1 MTDDTRLTLRRPPA
15 ANPVKLVF
23 GERAGLSLS
32 FWRPPVSTPGPVKL
46 TFGDDGSAPPDVPVA
61 TLVSEGR
68 ITGLRASIALQVGA
82 SVQVMG
88 AISGLRGQIAVRALS
103 MLQVSGTLTGL
114 PRLCIAANYDINVQR
129 PTVGSTG
136 ARWQDAQ
143 PHQVGVRS
151 HYQQTQPL
159 NASTRSHWQDAASIA
174 VQQREHWGDT
184 THLSHAT
191 AILFEQALRLPAR
204 EVRSAFQEAQR
215 LRHAAST
222 AFQQA
227 LRLPVAPSRQ
237 RFQETYRDRQRAVET
252 RFQIADLLQR
262 SVAAGM
268 GVAVPLQRTWGTR
281 YQQAWPPRPGIWTPP
296 VVPGPGPCY
305 VPTLPAVLVF
315 ADPFDASLPAR
326 LVFICE
332 RDDGPGP
339 QPGATVVVPIRRVYV
354 TINNLAL
361 LRADTGQP
369 LAAYTLGMS
378 LDVDSWT
385 WQWSATLHPDAL
397 PLIVPGADGD
407 PVNVLASVNG
417 VQYRLAVESY
427 SRQRKF
433 GEERIAVSGRGRA
446 ALLDAPYA
454 PTLNFGSAVERTA
467 RQLAEAALTINGVGI
482 GWDVDWGISD
492 WSVPGD
498 TWTHQGSYISAILDI
513 ASAAGGYVQPHN
525 TDALLR
531 ILPRYPAAPWNWGAL
546 TPDFELPSAVVT
558 VEGIEWQRKAPYDR
572 VFVSG
577 TTDSGVIGQVT
588 RGGTAGGAVA
598 PMVTHPLITHATA
611 ARQRGIAEL
620 SDAGNQAQINLTLPV
635 LSETGL
641 IKPGALVRYVDGGDT
656 HLGLVRSTS
665 LNWSRPTL
673 RQTLTVETHPA

>member
-1 MTDDTRLTLRRPPA
+1 MDEFAPPVTLRFDRERVPTPGA
-15 ANPVKLVF
+15 VRLVF
-23 GERAGLSLS
+23 GDSTPVRPGVHLLFS
-32 FWRPPVSTPGPVKL
+32 RPPVSTPGPVRL
-46 TFGDDGSAPPDVPVA
+46 VFGDDGTDPPAPTIPDA
-61 TLVSEGR
+61 TLHGAGQITGLRLRVAVRAGVRVHAAGR
-68 ITGLRASIALQVGA
+68 ITGLRLRIGA
-82 SVQVMG
+82 
-88 AISGLRGQIAVRALS
+88 R
-103 MLQVSGTLTGL
+103 
-114 PRLCIAANYDINVQR
+114 YDVNVQR
-129 PTVGSTG
+129 PTVGQIAS
-136 ARWQDAQ
+136 RWQDAA
-143 PHQVGVRS
+143 PAFISTRDNW
-151 HYQQTQPL
+151 QQTATMPIAVRQG
-159 NASTRSHWQDAASIA
+159 WQDADALAVATVAAWQSAQQQHRAVVAHYEQARRLPTAALLASY
-174 VQQREHWGDT
+174 QQALSLRHDT
-184 THLSHAT
+184 RA
-191 AILFEQALRLPAR
+191 AFEEALRLPTAPTR
-204 EVRSAFQEAQR
+204 VAFEAGLQLRAGGMQRFEVAAPAWHRVRSGMGIAVGMAQR
-215 LRHAAST
+215 FGGR
-222 AFQQA
+222 FEQA
-227 LRLPVAPSRQ
+227 MPPPPGQWQRPLPPQ
-237 RFQETYRDRQRAVET
+237 PE
-252 RFQIADLLQR
+252 
-262 SVAAGM
+262 
-268 GVAVPLQRTWGTR
+268 
-281 YQQAWPPRPGIWTPP
+281 
-296 VVPGPGPCY
+296 PCY
-305 VPTLPAVLVF
+305 VPSLPARLLF
-315 ADPFDASLPAR
+315 ATEHDASLPAR

-332 RDDGPGP
+332 RAQPPDP

-369 LAAYTLGMS
+369 LAAYALSMS

-385 WQWSATLHPDAL
+385 WQWSATLHPSAL
-397 PLIVPGADGD
+397 PLIIPGADGD
-407 PVNVLASVNG
+407 PVNVVASVNG

-454 PTLNFGSAVERTA
+454 PTLNSGSAVERTA
-467 RQLAEAALTINGVGI
+467 RQLAEDALTINGVGI

-525 TDALLR
+525 TDPVLR
-531 ILPRYPAAPWNWGAL
+531 ILPRYPAPPWNWGAL

-572 VFVSG
+572 VYVSG
-577 TTDSGVIGQVT
+577 TTSSGVIGQIT

-620 SDAGNQAQINLTLPV
+620 GDTGNQAQINLTLPV

-673 RQTLTVETHPA
+673 RQTLSVETHPV

>member
-1 MTDDTRLTLRRPPA
+1 MDEFAPPVTLRFDR
-15 ANPVKLVF
+15 
-23 GERAGLSLS
+23 E
-32 FWRPPVSTPGPVKL
+32 PVSTPGPVRL
-46 TFGDDGSAPPDVPVA
+46 VFGDDGDTPVIPDA
-61 TLVSEGR
+61 TLHGAGQITGLRLRVALRTGAQVQATGR
-68 ITGLRASIALQVGA
+68 ITGLR
-82 SVQVMG
+82 
-88 AISGLRGQIAVRALS
+88 LRIKACYDVN
-103 MLQVSGTLTGL
+103 VS
-114 PRLCIAANYDINVQR
+114 R
-129 PTVGSTG
+129 PTVGQIAS
-136 ARWQDAQ
+136 RWQDAA
-143 PHQVGVRS
+143 PAFISTRDNW
-151 HYQQTQPL
+151 QQTAPMPIAVRQ
-159 NASTRSHWQDAASIA
+159 NWQDAAPLAAANTARWHETLQLHRA
-174 VQQREHWGDT
+174 VGARYEQARRLPTAALLASYQQALALRHDT
-184 THLSHAT
+184 RA
-191 AILFEQALRLPAR
+191 AFEEALRLPTAPTR
-204 EVRSAFQEAQR
+204 VAFETGLQLRTGGLQRFEVAAPAWHRVRSGMGIAVGMAQR
-215 LRHAAST
+215 FGVR
-222 AFQQA
+222 FEQA
-227 LRLPVAPSRQ
+227 MPPPPGQWQRPLPPQ
-237 RFQETYRDRQRAVET
+237 PE
-252 RFQIADLLQR
+252 
-262 SVAAGM
+262 
-268 GVAVPLQRTWGTR
+268 
-281 YQQAWPPRPGIWTPP
+281 
-296 VVPGPGPCY
+296 PCY
-305 VPTLPAVLVF
+305 VPGQPVRLLF
-315 ADPFDASLPAR
+315 AAAHDASLPAR

-332 RDDGPGP
+332 RGDGPGP

-369 LAAYTLGMS
+369 LVASALGMS

-385 WQWSATLHPDAL
+385 WQWSATLRPDAL

-427 SRQRKF
+427 SRQRTF

-454 PTLNFGSAVERTA
+454 PTLNFGSATERTA
-467 RQLAEAALTINGVGI
+467 RQLAEDALTINGVGI
-482 GWDVDWGISD
+482 GWDVDWDITD

-525 TDALLR
+525 TDQVLR
-531 ILPRYPAAPWNWGAL
+531 ILPRYPAAPWAWATL

-572 VFVSG
+572 VYVSG
-577 TTDSGVIGQVT
+577 TTDAGVIGQVT

-620 SDAGNQAQINLTLPV
+620 GDTGQQAQINLTLPV

-656 HLGLVRSTS
+656 HLGLVRSTA
-665 LNWSRPTL
+665 LQWSRPTL

>member
-1 MTDDTRLTLRRPPA
+1 MDEFAPPVTLRFDR
-15 ANPVKLVF
+15 
-23 GERAGLSLS
+23 ERV
-32 FWRPPVSTPGPVKL
+32 PTPGPVRL
-46 TFGDDGSAPPDVPVA
+46 VFGDDGDTPVIPDA
-61 TLVSEGR
+61 TLHGAGQITGLRLRVALRAGVRVHAAGR
-68 ITGLRASIALQVGA
+68 ITGLRLRIGA
-82 SVQVMG
+82 RYDVN
-88 AISGLRGQIAVRALS
+88 
-103 MLQVSGTLTGL
+103 VS
-114 PRLCIAANYDINVQR
+114 R
-129 PTVGSTG
+129 PTVGQIAS
-136 ARWQDAQ
+136 RWQDAA
-143 PHQVGVRS
+143 PAFISTRDNW
-151 HYQQTQPL
+151 QQTATMPVAVRQG
-159 NASTRSHWQDAASIA
+159 WQDADAMA
-174 VQQREHWGDT
+174 VATVAAWQSAQQQHRAVVARYEQARRLPTAALLAGYQQALALRHDT
-184 THLSHAT
+184 RA
-191 AILFEQALRLPAR
+191 AFEEALRLPTAPTR
-204 EVRSAFQEAQR
+204 VAFETGLQLRAGGVQRFEVAAPAWHRVRSRMGIAVGMAQR
-215 LRHAAST
+215 FGGR
-222 AFQQA
+222 FEQA
-227 LRLPVAPSRQ
+227 MPPPPGQWQ
-237 RFQETYRDRQRAVET
+237 RPD
-252 RFQIADLLQR
+252 
-262 SVAAGM
+262 
-268 GVAVPLQRTWGTR
+268 PK
-281 YQQAWPPRPGIWTPP
+281 PPGE
-296 VVPGPGPCY
+296 PCY
-305 VPTLPAVLVF
+305 VPSLPARLLF
-315 ADPFDASLPAR
+315 AAAHDASLPAR

-339 QPGATVVVPIRRVYV
+339 QPGATVVIPIRRVYV

-397 PLIVPGADGD
+397 PLIVPSANGD

-417 VQYRLAVESY
+417 VPYRLAVESY

-467 RQLAEAALTINGVGI
+467 RQLAEDALTINGVGI
-482 GWDVDWGISD
+482 GWDIDWGISD

-513 ASAAGGYVQPHN
+513 ATAAGGYVQPHD
-525 TDALLR
+525 TAALLR
-531 ILPRYPAAPWNWGAL
+531 ILPRYPAAPWSWGEL

-558 VEGIEWQRKAPYDR
+558 VEGVEWQRKAPYDR
-572 VFVSG
+572 VYVSG
-577 TTDSGVIGQVT
+577 TTSSGVIGQVT

-620 SDAGNQAQINLTLPV
+620 GDTGQQAQINLTLPV

-673 RQTLTVETHPA
+673 RQTLSVETHPA

>member
-1 MTDDTRLTLRRPPA
+1 MDDFAPPVTLRFDR
-15 ANPVKLVF
+15 
-23 GERAGLSLS
+23 ERV
-32 FWRPPVSTPGPVKL
+32 PTPGAVRL
-46 TFGDDGSAPPDVPVA
+46 VFGDDGDTPVIPPVTLHGAGQITGLRLRVA
-61 TLVSEGR
+61 MRAGVRVHAAGR
-68 ITGLRASIALQVGA
+68 ITGLRLRIGA
-82 SVQVMG
+82 RYDVN
-88 AISGLRGQIAVRALS
+88 
-103 MLQVSGTLTGL
+103 VS
-114 PRLCIAANYDINVQR
+114 R
-129 PTVGSTG
+129 PTVGQIAS
-136 ARWQDAQ
+136 RWQDAA
-143 PHQVGVRS
+143 PAFISTRDS
-151 HYQQTQPL
+151 WQQTAPMPVAVRQG
-159 NASTRSHWQDAASIA
+159 WQDADAMAVATVAAWQSAQQQHRAVVARYEQARRLPTAALLASY
-174 VQQREHWGDT
+174 QQALSLRLDT
-184 THLSHAT
+184 RVA
-191 AILFEQALRLPAR
+191 FEEALRLPTAPTR
-204 EVRSAFQEAQR
+204 VAFETGLQLRAGGLQRFEVAAPAWHRVRSGMGIAVGMAQR
-215 LRHAAST
+215 FGGR
-222 AFQQA
+222 FEQA
-227 LRLPVAPSRQ
+227 MPPPPGQWQRPLPPQ
-237 RFQETYRDRQRAVET
+237 PE
-252 RFQIADLLQR
+252 
-262 SVAAGM
+262 
-268 GVAVPLQRTWGTR
+268 
-281 YQQAWPPRPGIWTPP
+281 
-296 VVPGPGPCY
+296 PCY
-305 VPTLPAVLVF
+305 VPGLPARLLF
-315 ADPFDASLPAR
+315 AEPFDASLPAR
-326 LVFICE
+326 LVFIC
-332 RDDGPGP
+332 DHAQPPDP

-369 LAAYTLGMS
+369 LVASALGMS

-385 WQWSATLHPDAL
+385 WQWSATLRPDAL
-397 PLIVPGADGD
+397 PLIIPGADGD

-427 SRQRKF
+427 ARNRRF
-433 GEERIAVSGRGRA
+433 GREWITVSGRGRA

-467 RQLAEAALTINGVGI
+467 RQLAEDALTINGVGI

-525 TDALLR
+525 TDARLR

-546 TPDFELPSAVVT
+546 KPDFELPSAVVT

-572 VFVSG
+572 VYVSG
-577 TTDSGVIGQVT
+577 TTSAGVIGQVT

-656 HLGLVRSTS
+656 HLGLVRSTA
-665 LNWSRPTL
+665 LQWSRPTL
-673 RQTLTVETHPA
+673 RQTLSVETHPA